1 MPRKR
6 DYDRSYGQKLITL
19 YSRLLFSGE
28 SYSLTQL
35 AQMLDCS
42 KQTILRL
49 IDDITLSNGWPL
61 KVDKRDNRNYYSIQR
76 PKKFSSAVSLSEKEL
91 QVLEMCQAFTAHLLG
106 PVLFEEAARA
116 LWKSRELLPEGKT
129 LSSQPFA
136 SFRPGSIDY
145 TPHQATIRKLL
156 QAMDEKKICK
166 VSYQSIMEDKPK
178 TFYLIPLKL
187 FSHHDTI
194 YLHAR
199 RARYP
204 GRPYSE
210 PDFDPLLAIHR
221 FKEVDL
227 DDRAFEFPSDYDF
240 EKTFNKHFGVIK
252 DEVFQ
257 VKVEF
262 TGWSARYVS
271 ERIWSPDQKIVKK
284 AKDKIHLSL
293 SASSEPEI
301 VSWLFSFGEEARL
314 LKPDWLV
321 EEVVKKVK
329 LINDLYLIGP

>member
-6 DYDRSYGQKLITL
+6 DYDRSYGQKLIAV

-49 IDDITLSNGWPL
+49 IKDITLSFDWPL
-61 KVDKRDNRNYYSIQR
+61 REERRSNRVYYYIQR
-76 PKKFSSAVSLSEKEL
+76 PKKFPSLVSLSEKEL

-106 PVLFEEAARA
+106 PVLFEEATRA
-116 LWKSRELLPEGKT
+116 LWKSRELLPDGKKT
-129 LSSQPFA
+129 TSQPFA

-145 TPHQATIRKLL
+145 TPHQTTIRKLL
-156 QAMDEKKICK
+156 QAMDEKRVCK
-166 VSYQSIMEDKPK
+166 VSYQSITEDKPK
-178 TFYLIPLKL
+178 TSYLIPLKL

-204 GRPYSE
+204 GKPYKK

-221 FKEVDL
+221 FKEVEL
-227 DDRAFEFPSDYDF
+227 DDRSFEFPQDYDF
-240 EKTFNKHFGVIK
+240 EETFNKHFGIIK
-252 DEVFQ
+252 EEVFQ

-262 TGWSARYVS
+262 TGWSAYYVS

-284 AKDKIHLSL
+284 GKDKIQLNF
-293 SASSEPEI
+293 SASSEPEVI
-301 VSWLFSFGEEARL
+301 SWLFSFGEEAKL

-321 EEVVKKVK
+321 EEVVKKVEVIK
-329 LINDLYLIGP
+329 NLYQQI